1 MLLLLCFALLY
12 SISLYGFVI
21 DAEFQT
27 ESDVVPDG
35 DMTPPATVNVS
46 AFVYSSWRSAGSSAV
61 IDSVF
66 TINVRAIPDSLT
78 YYSLSDSTHHHI
90 PPAVPD
96 YEEDDSF
103 TFTKLVIWMRDNIAN
118 QGIHAQI
125 YIPPGVYNFS
135 DQIVMGSNISLKGAG
150 SHQTELKFLIN
161 ADTTDTTMTTLDC
174 RKDAILVSGTDDAY
188 KYNIGIEDLKIVRIR
203 DGLSE
208 REVKSR
214 VGKHE
219 QFDGENGYYSY
230 WGNNIAIRR
239 ATDCWVKGG
248 GEREHFPQSCDSRV
262 SESYPPVPI
271 SFVLHKNYP
280 NPFNPTTTIA
290 FEVPEDAPAQLAIYN
305 IRGQLVK
312 ETRYESLTKG
322 YHRAGMGWQRPEQQ
336 VNGLRS
342 LLL

>member
-1 MLLLLCFALLY
+1 M
-12 SISLYGFVI
+12 
-21 DAEFQT
+21 E
-27 ESDVVPDG
+27 
-35 DMTPPATVNVS
+35 
-46 AFVYSSWRSAGSSAV
+46 
-61 IDSVF
+61 
-66 TINVRAIPDSLT
+66 
-78 YYSLSDSTHHHI
+78 
-90 PPAVPD
+90 
-96 YEEDDSF
+96 
-103 TFTKLVIWMRDNIAN
+103 DNITIH
-118 QGIHAQI
+118 GIHAQI

-150 SHQTELKFLIN
+150 SHQTELRFLIR
-161 ADTTDTTMTTLDC
+161 ADSTSTSMSETDC
-174 RKDAILVSGTDDAY
+174 RKDAILISGYGTLSAQRIR
-188 KYNIGIEDLKIVRIR
+188 NVGIEDLKIVRIR
-203 DGLSE
+203 EGLSE

-312 ETRYESLTKG
+312 EIRYESLTKG
-322 YHRAGMGWQRPEQQ
+322 YHRLVWDGRDR
-336 VNGLRS
+336 NNRS
-342 LLL
+342 VGSGVYFYRMTYKGKAITKKMCIVK